1 MDAAGAA
8 GGGSAL
14 PSAAAKRVLQPQP
27 QQQAGGG
34 VIWPATAA
42 ETAKEKMVV
51 DARTMQLFP
60 TRSADGVVVSTAPA
74 PATQERRRPEAH
86 ATPSA
91 PATAPTAPL
100 TIVYGG
106 QVLVFEHY
114 TAEAAEKLVQKT
126 QLLLAAGGGNNNDA
140 VVTTPLEEPPMPPP
154 PQMPAASGVSAGG
167 VMPIARKAS
176 LQRFLQKRKQK

>member
-1 MDAAGAA
+1 YVQGGERPDARDGRRRRSWRWRHAPRRRQARPAAAATVHDDGAGAA
-8 GGGSAL
+8 GRRRRRRDL
-14 PSAAAKRVLQPQP
+14 
-27 QQQAGGG
+27 AGGG
-34 VIWPATAA
+34 GGGGQG
-42 ETAKEKMVV
+42 E
-51 DARTMQLFP
+51 
-60 TRSADGVVVSTAPA
+60 DG
-74 PATQERRRPEAH
+74 RRRPDH
-86 ATPSA
+86 AALPHAIRRRLHVTPSV

-114 TAEAAEKLVQKT
+114 TAEAAEKLVQRT
-126 QLLLAAGGGNNNDA
+126 QHL
-140 VVTTPLEEPPMPPP
+140 TPPPDEPPMLLPP

>member
-1 MDAAGAA
+1 MTTAPEQQARAEGPVILA
-8 GGGSAL
+8 GGG
-14 PSAAAKRVLQPQP
+14 
-27 QQQAGGG
+27 GGG
-34 VIWPATAA
+34 WPGR
-42 ETAKEKMVV
+42 KYVV

-60 TRSADGVVVSTAPA
+60 TRSADGVVVSPAPA
-74 PATQERRRPEAH
+74 PAAAQERRRPEVH
-86 ATPSA
+86 VTPSV

-114 TAEAAEKLVQKT
+114 TAEAAEKLVQRT
-126 QLLLAAGGGNNNDA
+126 QHLLAAAAGGGGGNKNNNVT
-140 VVTTPLEEPPMPPP
+140 VVTPPPDEPPMLLPP